1 VAENESKWLLVLL
14 KTDGNKGSAS
24 VMCQAI
30 DQDPMFPD
38 KVILR
43 GILGFFWPTGR
54 HHLQV
59 QAWSVPKSV
68 VLNWMLG
75 ALRPGMPVTAA
86 TLAGESKSIPLLPG
100 IDPHMSLATPAEID
114 TLFQQANPE
123 PPADPKPPANPE
135 PPKAPSGRKAR
146 GGRK

>member
-75 ALRPGMPVTAA
+75 ALRPGMPHLVST
-86 TLAGESKSIPLLPG
+86 GEPRAPRGPQTPREPRPPHGTFGAEGKGRTQVEGWSLGSSSMALP
-100 IDPHMSLATPAEID
+100 
-114 TLFQQANPE
+114 
-123 PPADPKPPANPE
+123 
-135 PPKAPSGRKAR
+135 R
-146 GGRK
+146 